1 MGKSKKLKSK
11 FMKAKKQKGNMQSFE
26 QRILSTI
33 KTAQKSPL
41 PYRQLLRACKVS
53 DREFPAFTRVLEN
66 MKRDRKITETDK
78 GFVINSGE
86 VVSCVISRLNK
97 TFGFA
102 KIKAS
107 VEGEEIFIPGR
118 DLMGAMPEDV
128 VAVRITKKAQNGEKA
143 EGQVVRII
151 EEGFTP
157 KYINIRGKGDL
168 IKELKTDAKNA
179 DTVFL
184 ATDPDREGEA
194 IAWHLATVRNPR
206 RQNQACKIQRN
217 HKALC

>member
-1 MGKSKKLKSK
+1 ME
-11 FMKAKKQKGNMQSFE
+11 AYIEVSFITN
-26 QRILSTI
+26 ILTNAARYANRTI
-33 KTAQKSPL
+33 
-41 PYRQLLRACKVS
+41 
-53 DREFPAFTRVLEN
+53 
-66 MKRDRKITETDK
+66 KITETDK

-143 EGQVVRII
+143 EGQVVRIDNCCRKH
-151 EEGFTP
+151 F
-157 KYINIRGKGDL
+157 KSNFIN
-168 IKELKTDAKNA
+168 
-179 DTVFL
+179 
-184 ATDPDREGEA
+184 
-194 IAWHLATVRNPR
+194 
-206 RQNQACKIQRN
+206 C
-217 HKALC
+217 